1 MSQSEHDQEEN
12 SQSILGNYEISS
24 EIDDGPECELE
35 PERSGDRQMRVLSE
49 YESLQPESTV
59 EQERST
65 EIAKGEPP
73 ESQIK
78 EPRSEPERE
87 RPAETTREKLPES
100 TYLTLSTGR
109 RT

>member
-1 MSQSEHDQEEN
+1 
-12 SQSILGNYEISS
+12 
-24 EIDDGPECELE
+24 
-35 PERSGDRQMRVLSE
+35 MRVLSE

-87 RPAETTREKLPES
+87 RPAETTRKKLPES
-100 TYLTLSTGR
+100 IYLTLSTGR